1 MAMDIQG
8 DQKVIVYEGGELEYE
23 GLWADR
29 PEEYDRDFY
38 LLADVEQPDIVVLF
52 FASGYPS
59 SDPSTWM
66 SSRSAVGFSATL
78 AMMMR

>member
-29 PEEYDRDFY
+29 PEEYDGDFY
-38 LLADVEQPDIVVLF
+38 LLADVEQSDIVV
-52 FASGYPS
+52 
-59 SDPSTWM
+59 
-66 SSRSAVGFSATL
+66 VC
-78 AMMMR
+78 